1 MKASAWAAL
10 LCLMV
15 PLVWAAPSVP
25 AHAESD
31 DPCDTGS
38 RWVAAEPSAFQ
49 QLGVRHAW
57 TLSDGRVR
65 VAVVDSGVNADNP
78 HLRGRLER
86 GTAVFGSGGA
96 TTDVYGSGT
105 AIASQIAAAPVEGS
119 GLEGVAPKAQII
131 PVRVFES
138 TANGSVT
145 PTADRLA
152 KGIEWASSQG
162 VKVIVVGQAT
172 LTDSAALRS
181 AVAKATKAGALVV
194 AAAGDASLRSN
205 DQQTGPVPTYPGA
218 YPEVLG
224 VTAVDSQGNATA
236 ASLAGPGV
244 DLAAPGMS
252 VLAAHGKGDCVM
264 SASQPSTALAA
275 GYAGGLA
282 ALVAAAH
289 PKETPAQWQYRLLA
303 TALRPTPATRNN
315 ATGWGIIAAYPAINF
330 VNDGTRPGPDN
341 PQFPKSRATPAPPT
355 PLPEPPSQ
363 AALPTSLIVTALGLG
378 AVAVVAGGLLVGR
391 LAPRRR
397 GTSSHPGGPSPH

>member
-1 MKASAWAAL
+1 MKTPTWLAA

-15 PLVWAAPSVP
+15 TAAWAGPAVP
-25 AHAESD
+25 AHAETD
-31 DPCDTGS
+31 DPCDTSS
-38 RWVAAEPSAFQ
+38 RWIATEPAAFQ
-49 QLGVRHAW
+49 QLGVRSAW
-57 TLSDGRVR
+57 TMSDGRVR
-65 VAVVDSGVNADNP
+65 VAVVDSGVAADNP
-78 HLRGRLER
+78 HLKGRLDQ
-86 GTAVFGSGGA
+86 GTSVIGAGGA

-105 AIASQIAAAPVEGS
+105 AIASQIAAAHVEGS
-119 GLEGVAPKAQII
+119 GLEGVAPKATIV

-138 TANGSVT
+138 TANGSAT

-152 KGIEWASSQG
+152 KGIAWASSQG
-162 VKVIVVGQAT
+162 VKIIVVGQAT

-181 AVAKATKAGALVV
+181 AVSKATKAGALVV
-194 AAAGDASLRSN
+194 AAAGDASLRTN

-218 YPEVLG
+218 YPDVLG
-224 VTAVDSQGNATA
+224 VTAVDAQGNATA
-236 ASLAGPGV
+236 ASLTGPGV

-303 TALRPTPATRNN
+303 TALRPTPATRNS

-341 PQFPKSRATPAPPT
+341 PQFPRSESTPAPPT
-355 PLPEPPSQ
+355 PLPEPPSA
-363 AALPTSLIVTALGLG
+363 AALPTALIVAALGLG

-391 LAPRRR
+391 LLPRNR
-397 GTSSHPGGPSPH
+397 GTSSHRGGSFSH